1 MKQIE
6 YTEKQLIV
14 LEVLKEVD
22 KLFKPSDIEYDFIKA
37 EYFAKIQKIKK
48 TFGIQEKYLTLRQY
62 INKKGCG
69 AYHRFYFSIKGLN
82 VSNICDVDDFEQLY
96 NPSLLDQYYVLKDT
110 TKEFGSNCE
119 NYCCDHY
126 LELVEKED

>member
-6 YTEKQLIV
+6 YTEKQLLV

-22 KLFKPSDIEYDFIKA
+22 KLFKPSDYYDFEKA
-37 EYFAKIQKIKK
+37 DYFAKIQKIKK
-48 TFGIQEKYLTLRQY
+48 AFGIQEKYLTLRQY
-62 INKKGCG
+62 LNKKGNG
-69 AYHRFYFSIKGLN
+69 YARFFFSIKGLE
-82 VSNICDVDDFEQLY
+82 VSNVCDVDDFEQLY
-96 NPSLLDQYYVLKDT
+96 NSSLLDQYYVLKDT

-119 NYCCDHY
+119 NYCCQHH